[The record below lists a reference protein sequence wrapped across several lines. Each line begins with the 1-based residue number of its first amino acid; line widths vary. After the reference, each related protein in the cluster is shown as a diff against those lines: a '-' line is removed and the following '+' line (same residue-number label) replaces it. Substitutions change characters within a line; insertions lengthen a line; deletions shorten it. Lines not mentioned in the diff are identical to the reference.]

1 VKTAKKMVI
10 YGICALL
17 IATTSILGTLAYLT
31 DSEEVTNTFTMGK
44 VSIIL
49 NEAKVDENGQKDPSG
64 ARTTDGNAYKMIPG
78 MTYVKDPTMTVEKG
92 SAEAYV
98 RMLVKINCYKELQ
111 EIFNNQFLPQNFVK
125 DWDDTVWVSTRV
137 VDVDTT
143 ANVATYE
150 FRYWEAVKADT
161 ADVTLEPLFTEFTVP
176 GEFDGDDLAKLNG
189 FEIKVIGHAIQTGSF
204 EATGTTSAEEA
215 AWAAFDAQ
223 MASANP

>member
-1 VKTAKKMVI
+1 MKTAKKMVI

-49 NEAKVDENGQKDPSG
+49 NEAKVDEAGKPEGNTRVTS
-64 ARTTDGNAYKMIPG
+64 NAYKMIPG
-78 MTYVKDPTMTVEKG
+78 MTYVKDPTMTVENG

-111 EIFNNQFLPQNFVK
+111 DIFNNQFLPQNFVK
-125 DWDDTVWVSTRV
+125 GWDDTVWVSTRV

-150 FRYWEAVKADT
+150 FRYKEAVKADT
-161 ADVTLEPLFTEFTVP
+161 ADVKLEPLFTEFTVP

-204 EATGTTSAEEA
+204 VDNAGNADVDA

-223 MASANP
+223 IASSNP